1 MHAESASEGLHME
14 RGLEISPQLADYS
27 NFDDVVT
34 AFARPADKYIT
45 AYSPH
50 KLMPR
55 DLWMQQAWEQD
66 YKSNDCGQDQQW

>member
-1 MHAESASEGLHME
+1 ME

-27 NFDDVVT
+27 NFDDVAT

-55 DLWMQQAWEQD
+55 DLWMQQA
-66 YKSNDCGQDQQW
+66 